1 MVAREKPGPRS
12 VTIRSSTPKGNL
24 TRSPA
29 LAWPDGPQSASYP
42 ANPLTNRRRG
52 NQISASVARFDFFGV
67 RERARDKIVGD

>member
-24 TRSPA
+24 NQIARPC
-29 LAWPDGPQSASYP
+29 LAGRAQGASCT

-52 NQISASVARFDFFGV
+52 NQISASVARFDFCGV